1 MKRLMWFMIM
11 ILVAGLAVS
20 CAGLKGRKAKECDKA
35 AKGEKKVEAKA
46 EKAEKKGAAREEKA
60 KGEVQAKAEKVEEAK
75 AEKVEAKVQ
84 AAGGLQKV
92 ESSLIDQV
100 GYDPATQDL
109 TIVFAKTGETYVYHK
124 VPEKVYQKLMAADS
138 KGKFFTKNIKNK
150 YEFTKKELK

>member
-11 ILVAGLAVS
+11 VLVAGLAVS
-20 CAGLKGRKAKECDKA
+20 CAGLKGGKAKECDKA

-60 KGEVQAKAEKVEEAK
+60 KGEVQAKAEKVEE
-75 AEKVEAKVQ
+75 KVE